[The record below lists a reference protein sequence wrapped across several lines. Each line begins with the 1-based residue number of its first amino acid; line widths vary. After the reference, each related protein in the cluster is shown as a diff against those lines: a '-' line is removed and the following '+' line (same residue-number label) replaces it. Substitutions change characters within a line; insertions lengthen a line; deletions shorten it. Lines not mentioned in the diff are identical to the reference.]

1 MLNENQ
7 KLKFKRLKNF
17 SAEKLFFIFS
27 FSLFTFHFSS
37 CTQFWFGGIQDQ
49 ADELVIQFYSHDKNK
64 PDPVQ
69 IDITDKTTIDN
80 ISSYIEKAEPEKKDC
95 GYDGVLKYKSKGKD
109 LLDVEFAIVDTC
121 NYVAFVLNSNVN
133 YRKLSIEGVKYLK
146 ELNQ

>member
-1 MLNENQ
+1 MLSENQ
-7 KLKFKRLKNF
+7 KLKGLNIFRV
-17 SAEKLFFIFS
+17 EKLFLIFS
-27 FSLFTFHFSS
+27 FSLLVFHFSS

-64 PDPVQ
+64 SDPAP
-69 IDITDKTTIDN
+69 IDITDKTTIDK
-80 ISSYIEKAEPEKKDC
+80 ISAYIEKAEPEKKDC

-133 YRKLSIEGVKYLK
+133 YRKLNTEGVKYLK

>member
-1 MLNENQ
+1 MPKGSQ
-7 KLKFKRLKNF
+7 KLKVKRLKF
-17 SAEKLFFIFS
+17 SKAKNLFFVFG

-64 PDPVQ
+64 PDPSP
-69 IDITDKTTIDN
+69 IDIIDKTTIDK
-80 ISSYIEKAEPEKKDC
+80 ISAYIEKTEPEKKDC

-109 LLDVEFAIVDTC
+109 LLDVEFAIADTC

-133 YRKLSIEGVKYLK
+133 YRKLSAEGVKYLK
-146 ELNQ
+146 DLNQ